1 MIFIHVR
8 DYGLPK
14 HFHLLLRSFT
24 CFVGF
29 LGSVVTLIRDIP
41 FD

>member
-14 HFHLLLRSFT
+14 HFCLLPRCFT
-24 CFVGF
+24 CFVEF